1 MPSRTVSRI
10 LASTALILPLT
21 GFAVTAQTS
30 PPAIPSIGQ
39 EIDRAL
45 SQVPGGMRPQG
56 RGGETQGQEID
67 RLLARP
73 GAAAPA
79 ASRQVALAFTNKTTL
94 NALVVQFA
102 PTTSPDWGRNRLVNE
117 KLNPNATMTWRVGGE
132 TCRYDVRITFD
143 DGNELTRL
151 DHDFCAQQTIELTT
165 IDAQPAQPERRDGVA
180 LYRVVNRSGATI
192 YELSVT
198 PAGARRPNADLLGQ
212 WVMSQGDHY
221 TGRVARAGACL
232 YDVRAAFSVDG
243 RQSTTISRQNLC
255 ESAEI
260 VVPQRQRPQ
269 G

>member
-1 MPSRTVSRI
+1 MFCRT
-10 LASTALILPLT
+10 LAATALILPLASL
-21 GFAVTAQTS
+21 GAAAQTA

-73 GAAAPA
+73 GAASPSAM
-79 ASRQVALAFTNKTTL
+79 RQVALAFTNKTTL

-102 PTTSPDWGRNRLVNE
+102 PTNSPDWGRNRLVNE

-132 TCRYDVRITFD
+132 SCRYDVRITFD

-165 IDAQPAQPERRDGVA
+165 IDAQPAQPERRDTIA
-180 LYRVVNRSGATI
+180 LFRVVNRSGSTV

-198 PAGARRPNADLLGQ
+198 PSGARRPNSDLLGQ
-212 WVMSQGDHY
+212 WVMSEGDHY
-221 TGRVARAGACL
+221 TGRVARSANCL
-232 YDVRAAFSVDG
+232 YDVKAAFSVDG
-243 RQSTTISRQNLC
+243 RQSATLSRQNLC
-255 ESAEI
+255 ENAEI
-260 VVPQRQRPQ
+260 VLPARNRPRS
-269 G
+269 